1 MSVGDWLELG
11 IHIGFT
17 ILVLICG
24 VFVIRGYLGIRQK
37 ERERAAG
44 GTFQQEQFP
53 FNLLQYTVDDGV
65 EKYIF
70 SIGFFGFNLI
80 FG

>member
-1 MSVGDWLELG
+1 MEALDPPNLYHETLDHCQNFWGALSFSE
-11 IHIGFT
+11 
-17 ILVLICG
+17 
-24 VFVIRGYLGIRQK
+24 VIVTK
-37 ERERAAG
+37 H
-44 GTFQQEQFP
+44 
-53 FNLLQYTVDDGV
+53 QYTVDDGV